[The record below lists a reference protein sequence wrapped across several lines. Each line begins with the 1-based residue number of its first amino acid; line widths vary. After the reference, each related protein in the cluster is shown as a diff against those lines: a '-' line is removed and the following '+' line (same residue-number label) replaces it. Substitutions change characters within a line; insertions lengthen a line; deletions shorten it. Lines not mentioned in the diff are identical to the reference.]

1 MEKDELN
8 KELTVEANKL
18 QKEINSIQ
26 RKINT
31 SNSIEKI
38 DILLEERAEIAKQI
52 YNVLKY
58 LNETRY
64 KQYGE

>member
-64 KQYGE
+64 KQYGT